1 MVDPFPPEPRDP
13 LGIAQAIWNELVG
26 ESLGSRPADKSL
38 TVAAFEAADALSA
51 YVEAIADGDVLPDA
65 PLFLA
70 PGWYVNVP
78 LEGTYMASWGVT
90 PKPIRDL
97 AAPPVAPAH

>member
-1 MVDPFPPEPRDP
+1 MPIHDWTGVSSGLTAYVDALAVGDP
-13 LGIAQAIWNELVG
+13 L
-26 ESLGSRPADKSL
+26 R
-38 TVAAFEAADALSA
+38 
-51 YVEAIADGDVLPDA
+51 DA

-78 LEGTYMASWGVT
+78 LERTYTASWGVT

-97 AAPPVAPAH
+97 VAPP